1 MIAPK
6 ERDIFNIADMTPLT
20 KKEFKQALLDLALF
34 YQRDFEIEIEDL
46 TTKTKE
52 KIAEQGKD
60 ALQEKYQSKEQR

>member
-1 MIAPK
+1 
-6 ERDIFNIADMTPLT
+6 MTPLT

-46 TTKTKE
+46 TAKTKE

-60 ALQEKYQSKEQR
+60 ALQDKYQSKEQR